1 LKPASIFVF
10 FFKISRKERTY
21 PPETIAL
28 KMTFRIK
35 IMLLSLLTI
44 VAVVVL
50 SLLHP
55 IPQDPSY
62 HQFADNRSL
71 WHIPD
76 FANVVSNFLFLLI
89 GIRGLFLLAQTK
101 VSTGI
106 GLIYGALFSGI
117 LLTGLGSAY
126 YHLHPDNNSLVYDRL
141 PMTLVFM
148 AILSATISE
157 RIDPRLGFGLLGP
170 LLVLGAG
177 SVLWWHYTEA
187 KGIGDLRLYVF
198 VQYYPILLIPLIL
211 LLFPVASATP
221 DTRVIPTTAGNP
233 TTPATKDVRLL
244 VWAVVWYIIA
254 KLFDLF
260 DRSIFSLLGSV
271 SGHTLKH
278 IAAAIA
284 TWYFVKMFQQKYRKG

>member
-1 LKPASIFVF
+1 LILASIFVI
-10 FFKISRKERTY
+10 FFKITRNERTY

-62 HQFADNRSL
+62 HQFADGRSL

-76 FANVVSNFLFLLI
+76 FANVASNFLFLLV
-89 GIRGLFLLAQTK
+89 GIRGLFLLAKTK
-101 VSTGI
+101 VSAGI
-106 GLIYGALFSGI
+106 RLIYGVLFFGI

-148 AILSATISE
+148 ALLSATISE
-157 RIDPRLGFGLLGP
+157 RIDPRLGLGLLGP

-177 SVLWWHYTEA
+177 SVVWWHYTELH
-187 KGIGDLRLYVF
+187 GNGDLRPYVL
-198 VQYYPILLIPLIL
+198 VQYYPILLIPSIL
-211 LLFPVASATP
+211 LLFP
-221 DTRVIPTTAGNP
+221 PTTATPATHGHP
-233 TTPATKDVRLL
+233 ATPATKEALSL

-254 KLFDLF
+254 KLFDLC
-260 DRSIFSLLGSV
+260 DHPIFSLSGWV

-284 TWYFVKMFQQKYRKG
+284 TWYLVKMFQQKYRKGK

>member
-1 LKPASIFVF
+1 M
-10 FFKISRKERTY
+10 
-21 PPETIAL
+21 TIAV
-28 KMTFRIK
+28 F
-35 IMLLSLLTI
+35 
-44 VAVVVL
+44 VVL

-62 HQFADNRSL
+62 HQFADTRLL

-76 FANVVSNFLFLLI
+76 FANVVSNFLFLLV
-89 GIRGLFLLAQTK
+89 GIRGLFLLAQAK
-101 VSTGI
+101 VSPGI

-148 AILSATISE
+148 ALLSATISE
-157 RIDPRLGFGLLGP
+157 RIDPRLGLGLLAP

-177 SVLWWHYTEA
+177 SVVWWHHTESQ
-187 KGIGDLRLYVF
+187 GNGDLRLYVL
-198 VQYYPILLIPLIL
+198 VQYYPILLIPSIL
-211 LLFPVASATP
+211 LLFPATARTP
-221 DTRVIPTTAGNP
+221 CSTATTA
-233 TTPATKDVRLL
+233 TPATKEARLL

-254 KLFDLF
+254 KIFDLC
-260 DRSIFSLLGSV
+260 DHSIFSLLGSV

-284 TWYFVKMFQQKYRKG
+284 TWYLVKMFQQKYRQRQ

>member
-1 LKPASIFVF
+1 
-10 FFKISRKERTY
+10 
-21 PPETIAL
+21 
-28 KMTFRIK
+28 MTFRIK
-35 IMLLSLLTI
+35 LLFLSLLT
-44 VAVVVL
+44 VVVIVVL
-50 SLLHP
+50 LLLHP
-55 IPQDPSY
+55 ISQDPSY
-62 HQFADNRSL
+62 HQFADDRSL

-76 FANVVSNFLFLLI
+76 FANVVSNFLFLLV

-101 VSTGI
+101 VSVGI
-106 GLIYGALFSGI
+106 GLTYGALFAGI

-148 AILSATISE
+148 ALLSATISE

-177 SVLWWHYTEA
+177 SVIWWHYTEV
-187 KGIGDLRLYVF
+187 KGHGDLRLYVF
-198 VQYYPILLIPLIL
+198 VQYYPILLIPSIL
-211 LLFPVASATP
+211 LLFPATSISPRTAIPAIPATP
-221 DTRVIPTTAGNP
+221 GTVA
-233 TTPATKDVRLL
+233 TPATPGKEVRLL
-244 VWAVVWYIIA
+244 VWAVIWYIIA

-260 DRSIFSLLGSV
+260 DRPIFSLLGSV

-284 TWYFVKMFQQKYRKG
+284 TWYLVKMFQQKYRAGQ